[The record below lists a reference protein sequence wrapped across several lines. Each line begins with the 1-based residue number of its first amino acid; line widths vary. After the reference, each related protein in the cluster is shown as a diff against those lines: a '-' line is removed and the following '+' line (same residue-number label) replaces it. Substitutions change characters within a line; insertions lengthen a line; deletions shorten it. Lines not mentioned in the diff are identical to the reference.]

1 MRALSACLTVFLGL
15 SATITLASMVGCS
28 DSTDAGS
35 GGAGGASTAG
45 AGGASAGKGGASA
58 GTGGASAGSGGEAGA
73 VECKAD
79 SEACTTCV
87 NTNCFDEAMA
97 CLGDNGCKNALFA
110 LTGCACAG
118 VKDAMEC
125 ATDFGNDGGDLAPPF
140 AVCYTDNCVSACQ

>member
-58 GTGGASAGSGGEAGA
+58 AGASAGGGSGEAGA
-73 VECKAD
+73 PACKFD
-79 SEACTTCV
+79 SEGCSSCVQTKCGTEAAACFMV
-87 NTNCFDEAMA
+87 PA
-97 CLGDNGCKNALFA
+97 CQTALLA
-110 LTGCACAG
+110 LDACACEG
-118 VKDAMEC
+118 VKTPDEC
-125 ATDFGNDGGDLAPPF
+125 ATDFGNDGGGPAPALAQ
-140 AVCYTDNCVSACQ
+140 CYAENCVSSCQ